1 MFRSLRLTAALV
13 VAFAGAAAA
22 QATAVRAARL
32 LDLETGQLV
41 PDVVVTVEGGRIVS
55 VARSVPPGAEVID
68 LGDVTLLP
76 GLIDMHTHLG
86 YDLEGAWVYRPVTE
100 TAADVALRSARNAK
114 RTLLAGFT
122 TVRDVGSSGF
132 ADVALM
138 RAIDADLVEGP
149 RVVPAGHAIG
159 ITGGHCD
166 LTGYAPGIQGARG
179 RWPVSARG
187 GTHGDGGRGGPA
199 RSPRPRAR
207 RTRTAGRPHCGS
219 RESVG

>member
-159 ITGGHCD
+159 ITGGH
-166 LTGYAPGIQGARG
+166 
-179 RWPVSARG
+179 
-187 GTHGDGGRGGPA
+187 
-199 RSPRPRAR
+199 
-207 RTRTAGRPHCGS
+207 
-219 RESVG
+219 